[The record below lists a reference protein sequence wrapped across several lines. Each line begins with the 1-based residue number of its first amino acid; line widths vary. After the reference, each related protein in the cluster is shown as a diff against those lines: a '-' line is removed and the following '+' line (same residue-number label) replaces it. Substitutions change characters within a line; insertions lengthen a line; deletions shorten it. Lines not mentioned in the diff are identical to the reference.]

1 MHTYIIHTTAL
12 ALCYFGM
19 FRLSKGYLHGVRLI
33 NFDSQINGMYKHFV
47 YTLGWS
53 DWVGG
58 RTVGQEI
65 LRNIAVG
72 VFTGFSLL
80 DVGTATN
87 SWEGGKYL
95 PDDIKR
101 NEYLDKLSYYQPLI
115 ECSDVWSYRIYNM
128 IGNGIF

>member
-1 MHTYIIHTTAL
+1 
-12 ALCYFGM
+12 
-19 FRLSKGYLHGVRLI
+19 
-33 NFDSQINGMYKHFV
+33 
-47 YTLGWS
+47 
-53 DWVGG
+53 VGG